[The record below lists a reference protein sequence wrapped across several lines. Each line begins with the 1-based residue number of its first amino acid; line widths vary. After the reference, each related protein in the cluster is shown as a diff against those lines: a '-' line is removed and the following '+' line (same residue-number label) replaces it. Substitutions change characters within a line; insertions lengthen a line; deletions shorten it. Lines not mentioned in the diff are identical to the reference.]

1 MAGLYFEEF
10 EVGREFHHEFSR
22 TVTEMDNT
30 MFSLLTM
37 NPQPLHIDAH
47 FSENT
52 EFGQRLFNSLY
63 TLGIMIGMSVYDTTL
78 GHHDRQSGHDRRQ
91 VPKAGVSRRYAQVA
105 HQDHLQARQQIA
117 ADPGHRGIRAHHDQ
131 SARRGGG
138 KLPPDRA
145 DALQAEGMKPM
156 RSFLFVPGDSQR
168 KFENARKT
176 AADALILDLEDSI
189 APDEKVGARRTV
201 REMLDARNPSQKIYV
216 RVNALDTDM
225 TLGDLAAVM
234 PGRPDGI
241 VLPKCAG
248 AADVNRLSL
257 YLDAF
262 EAAAGIEHGSTRIVT
277 VATETA
283 RAVLKLLDFENMS
296 PRLWGMMWGAEDL
309 AASLGASRNRTAGR
323 YHGPFLLARD
333 LCLISAAAAGVV
345 AIDTIATDIN
355 DLDALREEAIA
366 ARQDGFLAKAVIH
379 PKHVDVVNAAFM
391 PTDEE
396 IAWSE
401 KVVKAFNDNPTS
413 GVVKIDGKM
422 IDKPHLRAAE
432 KILALRGR

>member
-1 MAGLYFEEF
+1 
-10 EVGREFHHEFSR
+10 
-22 TVTEMDNT
+22 
-30 MFSLLTM
+30 
-37 NPQPLHIDAH
+37 
-47 FSENT
+47 
-52 EFGQRLFNSLY
+52 
-63 TLGIMIGMSVYDTTL
+63 
-78 GHHDRQSGHDRRQ
+78 
-91 VPKAGVSRRYAQVA
+91 
-105 HQDHLQARQQIA
+105 
-117 ADPGHRGIRAHHDQ
+117 
-131 SARRGGG
+131 
-138 KLPPDRA
+138 
-145 DALQAEGMKPM
+145 M
-156 RSFLFVPGDSQR
+156 RSLLFVPGDSVR
-168 KFENARKT
+168 KFESAKKT

-189 APDEKVGARRTV
+189 APEGKLAARGITRQ
-201 REMLDARNPSQKIYV
+201 MLDARSPAQKMYV

-225 TLGDLAAVM
+225 TLGDLAAIM

-241 VLPKCAG
+241 LLPKCAG
-248 AADVNRLSL
+248 AADVNKLAL

-262 EAAAGIEHGSTRIVT
+262 EAAFGIEPGTTRIMT

-283 RAVLKLLDFENMS
+283 RAVLKLMDFENMS

-323 YHGPFLLARD
+323 YTGPFLLARD

-355 DLDALREEAIA
+355 DLDALREESIA

-396 IAWSE
+396 ITWSE
-401 KVVKAFNDNPTS
+401 KVVKAFNDNPAS

-432 KILALRGR
+432 KILALRAR

>member
-1 MAGLYFEEF
+1 
-10 EVGREFHHEFSR
+10 
-22 TVTEMDNT
+22 
-30 MFSLLTM
+30 
-37 NPQPLHIDAH
+37 
-47 FSENT
+47 
-52 EFGQRLFNSLY
+52 
-63 TLGIMIGMSVYDTTL
+63 
-78 GHHDRQSGHDRRQ
+78 
-91 VPKAGVSRRYAQVA
+91 
-105 HQDHLQARQQIA
+105 
-117 ADPGHRGIRAHHDQ
+117 
-131 SARRGGG
+131 
-138 KLPPDRA
+138 
-145 DALQAEGMKPM
+145 M

-168 KFENARKT
+168 KFENACKT

-201 REMLDARNPSQKIYV
+201 REMLNTRNPSQKTYI

-241 VLPKCAG
+241 VLPK
-248 AADVNRLSL
+248 
-257 YLDAF
+257 F
-262 EAAAGIEHGSTRIVT
+262 EHGSTRIVT

-391 PTDEE
+391 PTEEE

>member
-1 MAGLYFEEF
+1 
-10 EVGREFHHEFSR
+10 
-22 TVTEMDNT
+22 
-30 MFSLLTM
+30 
-37 NPQPLHIDAH
+37 
-47 FSENT
+47 
-52 EFGQRLFNSLY
+52 
-63 TLGIMIGMSVYDTTL
+63 
-78 GHHDRQSGHDRRQ
+78 
-91 VPKAGVSRRYAQVA
+91 
-105 HQDHLQARQQIA
+105 
-117 ADPGHRGIRAHHDQ
+117 
-131 SARRGGG
+131 
-138 KLPPDRA
+138 
-145 DALQAEGMKPM
+145 M
-156 RSFLFVPGDSQR
+156 RSFLFVPGDSLR
-168 KFENARKT
+168 KFDSAKKT

-189 APDEKVGARRTV
+189 APDQKMVARGITRG
-201 REMLDARNPSQKIYV
+201 MLDARNPEQKLYI

-248 AADVNRLSL
+248 AADVNKLAL

-262 EAAAGIEHGSTRIVT
+262 EAASDIEQGTTRIVT

-309 AASLGASRNRTAGR
+309 AASLGASRNRTDGR
-323 YHGPFLLARD
+323 YHSPFVLARD
-333 LCLISAAAAGVV
+333 LCLIGAAAAGVV

-355 DLDALREEAIA
+355 DLEALRQESIA
-366 ARQDGFLAKAVIH
+366 ARQDGFQSKAVIH

-401 KVVKAFNDNPTS
+401 RVVAAFEGNPS
-413 GVVKIDGKM
+413 GVVKMDGKM

-432 KILALRGR
+432 KILALRR